1 MNRNNLKQ
9 EEVEA
14 PEKKSDL
21 IAELALEE
29 LVQGENP
36 EEREKNLV
44 AYLKKVI
51 SEWEQLSDIAQ
62 KMEQD
67 PRIVQFLERLISGD
81 SGKAAFE
88 SVGLSELIEG
98 VPFDNSAFTPSEIT
112 KEVSAFYVDKGV
124 AKEVVDDFMTFVE
137 TFVTQIYE
145 DEIGRNVLEVL
156 WLAFMHEND
165 VRKSY
170 DEGVIK
176 GQNKKIEAMR
186 FERNN
191 VDGLGAIGGGA
202 VSKPQEKKLGYIE
215 RLLTNN

>member
-29 LVQGENP
+29 LVQGESP

-51 SEWEQLSDIAQ
+51 SEWGQLSDIAQ
-62 KMEQD
+62 KMEKD

-81 SGKAAFE
+81 SGRAAFE

-98 VPFDNSAFTPSEIT
+98 APFDNSAFTPSEIT

-145 DEIGRNVLEVL
+145 DEIGCNVLEIL

-170 DEGVIK
+170 DEGVVK